1 MEYVSGSCNIGPAEI
16 QKRKS
21 AGYFGL
27 ALYLICAAV
36 VIFSSEP
43 VWVRGISFIPAL
55 IGSVGFIQARRKF
68 CVAYGFM
75 GAFNFGTASKVTDKA
90 ALTADRKYA
99 LSVLAQALIISLA
112 LTLILYVI

>member
-1 MEYVSGSCNIGPAEI
+1 MEYISGACNIGPAEI

-21 AGYFGL
+21 AGVFGL
-27 ALYLICAAV
+27 ALYLICGAV
-36 VIFSSEP
+36 VLFSNEP

-75 GAFNFGTASKVTDKA
+75 GAFNFGSASKVTDKA
-90 ALTADRKYA
+90 ALAADRKYA
-99 LSVLAQALIISLA
+99 LSVFTQALAVA
-112 LTLILYVI
+112 LVLTFFLYVI

>member
-1 MEYVSGSCNIGPAEI
+1 MEYISGSCNIGPAEI
-16 QKRKS
+16 QKRKA

-27 ALYLICAAV
+27 ALYLICAIV
-36 VIFSSEP
+36 VITTTEP
-43 VWVRGISFIPAL
+43 VWVRGISFLPAL

-90 ALTADRKYA
+90 ALAADRKYA
-99 LSVLAQALIISLA
+99 LSVFMQALIISLI
-112 LTLILYVI
+112 LTYFLYLI